1 MLEVENKRNE
11 VLTLATDA
19 EIGQRGF
26 LLTGR
31 DTYLDSYKVPKE
43 NLLDQIDTLRE
54 QTTGNPQQQAQ
65 VQSPTTVAAAKLA
78 ELESTSVLR
87 LAGRPDDALAIV
99 NDDSGRDTMT
109 RIRQIISEMR
119 IEGDS
124 VLCNRTALAENL
136 NRLALIVLIATVLL
150 LILAPPSH

>member
-99 NDDSGRDTMT
+99 NDDSGR
-109 RIRQIISEMR
+109 
-119 IEGDS
+119 
-124 VLCNRTALAENL
+124 
-136 NRLALIVLIATVLL
+136 
-150 LILAPPSH
+150 